1 MICPKCGKQI
11 EDDAVF
17 CTYCGNRVAE
27 IQDEEKSVKPKNI
40 VKHTKIFAIV
50 GLLLIVILTC
60 AFILSKNSSGAK
72 ETDADILAQANFQN
86 GGILAY
92 DSDRLYFVGY
102 YNSSDDNTC
111 LYSTKYD
118 ETDKMLLA
126 EDGDIK
132 KIRICGGKIYY
143 EKYTDSQYELGVM
156 DKTGENKNVLA
167 TFQNETNTYV
177 SDFDADKN
185 NFYYCKDKVVY
196 KHSLEDNTEEELL
209 SGVQWFVLSGGK
221 MLYIADNTV
230 YSYNLKTKE
239 STQLKSLEE
248 YATFYNIIYDSGKLY
263 FSNKTGIYEVPL
275 EGDKSAN
282 QLVKDTRVQSFII
295 KNNEVYYIVRFSSEE
310 CVSAAKQLAGSDT
323 SSVMAY
329 SMALMISGNLN
340 CVSIETG
347 ESRRVQSDQVAY
359 GEIFAYPDGLYNQLT
374 IFVDTLTKFEE
385 KQKTSSST
393 NGASNTTDN
402 TARDSSKQN
411 TSVPQEYQN
420 ALTKG
425 LSYARNL
432 HMSKKGVY
440 DQLTSSYGEG
450 FSADAAQYAIDNMT
464 DVDWNANALEK
475 AKQYYYN
482 MSMSKS
488 AVYDQLTSEYGEQ
501 FTASQA
507 QYAIDHLD

>member
-17 CTYCGNRVAE
+17 CTYCGNRVVE
-27 IQDEEKSVKPKNI
+27 IQEEKSVKPKNI

-126 EDGDIK
+126 EDSDIK
-132 KIRICGGKIYY
+132 KIRICGDKIYY

-221 MLYIADNTV
+221 MLYIADNIV

-275 EGDKSAN
+275 EGDESAN

-295 KNNEVYYIVRFSSEE
+295 KNNEVYYIARFSSEE

-374 IFVDTLTKFEE
+374 IFVNTLTKFEE

-393 NGASNTTDN
+393 NGASNRTDN
-402 TARDSSKQN
+402 TATDSSKQN

-450 FSADAAQYAIDNMT
+450 FAADAAQYAIDNMT
-464 DVDWNANALEK
+464 GVDWNANALET